1 MKIPTK
7 CCQIIFFKIHC
18 FSSKRK
24 RNFYQNT
31 SEILLFQRDTGI
43 YMKILLTLSLIQTHI
58 LQRLYIVSAHRQKHN
73 FAGCFRTLNFLFPLL
88 FMDSLLF
95 SLYLLQLHI
104 HFRGDWKQHYY
115 ILLLFFTNVIDV
127 VFYVTFQN
135 KDKEIVFVKF
145 LFSYI
150 FL

>member
-1 MKIPTK
+1 
-7 CCQIIFFKIHC
+7 
-18 FSSKRK
+18 
-24 RNFYQNT
+24 
-31 SEILLFQRDTGI
+31 
-43 YMKILLTLSLIQTHI
+43 
-58 LQRLYIVSAHRQKHN
+58 
-73 FAGCFRTLNFLFPLL
+73 
-88 FMDSLLF
+88 MDSLLF

-145 LFSYI
+145 LFLTYFCERAQMLNFFNFCQKLCIILGVFSLTAKARFFCGLRLRLSRLKITAKTAKPPHSIEYPFSWKYYI
-150 FL
+150 LEL